1 MARQR
6 QIDKTNLGYL
16 GVDYQYKLV
25 KYFIED
31 TGFFDGIVN
40 IVDPNAFTEPSLRNF
55 VAIIKDKYLANNIVP
70 SYEMIGIVVKSKAK
84 SNIDIDECDSLIHKL
99 KFETSYEGNVEAK
112 DIAIRFFKQQ
122 NMIKVANKILEI
134 AGKGDIERFEECQ
147 KLLEDATTAGEEEDF
162 GFSIYDI
169 LEKALSNDY
178 TVSIPTGINLLD
190 DTLGGGLDKGKL
202 GLLIAPAGFGKA
214 QPLSANILVPSFGPH
229 RFTWKKMGDI
239 KVGDYVLDRN
249 GIDSHK
255 VIGVFPQGVR
265 PIYKVTC
272 QNGASCE
279 CDIEH
284 LWNVNGEIKPLCEL
298 LDLDLQANKL
308 YLPEFNFKPT
318 LGEDTENQS
327 LYITKI
333 EYVRNE
339 EAQCIMID
347 SDEHLYVTDNFIV
360 THNTSFTTAIDA
372 YAATYKC
379 DMNNHEGYKVLQI
392 YFEDDDVDIT
402 RKHFGRIT
410 QTEARFMK
418 RLDIADRDEIETT
431 LRNHPN
437 KEMLEGNLRLKHF
450 RTGTKTASDIEIFIK
465 KLINKGFKPDLVS
478 IDYFECIAPE
488 RGGYNSDTEW
498 TREGV
503 TMRKLENMAKDLNC
517 AIWVATQGNK
527 DSINSPE
534 YVRMD
539 QAGGSIRKVQVA
551 QLILSIAR
559 ALEDIDRN
567 KAVISILKNRS
578 GKSGKIFNN
587 VKFNNGTCTISCD
600 EIEEFDDE
608 LVWKDEMKKVQE
620 KSQIEL
626 TRKIYTQSQQ
636 SNVQNHNRENNMVEG
651 NLVGHII
658 TPGPNNEFNLK

>member
-1 MARQR
+1 MGKQKL
-6 QIDKTNLGYL
+6 DKTNLGYL
-16 GVDYQYKLV
+16 DVSYQYKLV

-31 TGFFDGIVN
+31 SSFFENMVS
-40 IVDPNAFTEPSLRNF
+40 IVDPNAFTEPALRNF
-55 VAIIKDKYLANNIVP
+55 VGIIKDKYTTNSVVP
-70 SYEMIGIVVKSKAK
+70 SYEMISIIVRSKAK
-84 SNIDIDECDSLIHKL
+84 TQIDIEECEALIHKL
-99 KFETSYEGNVEAK
+99 KFETSYEGNVEVK
-112 DIAIRFFKQQ
+112 DIATRFFKQQ

-134 AGKGDIERFEECQ
+134 AGKGDIDRYDECQ
-147 KLLEDATTAGEEEDF
+147 KLFEDAATAGQEEDF
-162 GFSIYDI
+162 GFSIFD
-169 LEKALSNDY
+169 LKEKALSNDY
-178 TVSIPTGINLLD
+178 TVSIPTGIKQLD
-190 DTLGGGLDKGKL
+190 EHVGGGLDKGKL

-229 RFTWKKMGDI
+229 RFMWKKMGDI

-249 GIDSHK
+249 GIDSHE

-284 LWNVNGEIKPLCEL
+284 LWNVNGEIKPLHEL

-308 YLPEFNFKPT
+308 YLPEFNFKSMF
-318 LGEDTENQS
+318 GDNNENHPY
-327 LYITKI
+327 YITKI
-333 EYVRNE
+333 EYIRDD

-360 THNTSFTTAIDA
+360 THNTSFTTAINA

-379 DMNNHEGYKVLQI
+379 DMNNHQGYKVLQI

-402 RKHFGRIT
+402 RKHFARMT

-418 RLDIADRDEIETT
+418 RLDIANRDEIEEK
-431 LRNHPN
+431 LMLHPDRDMIN
-437 KEMLEGNLRLKHF
+437 ENLRLKHF
-450 RTGTKTASDIEIFIK
+450 RSGTKSASDIEVFIK
-465 KLINKGFKPDLVS
+465 KLINKGFKPDLIT
-478 IDYFECIAPE
+478 IDYFECVLPE
-488 RGGYNSDTEW
+488 KGGNSTDSQW
-498 TREGV
+498 VKEGV
-503 TMRKLENMAKDLNC
+503 TMRKFENMAKDLNC
-517 AIWVATQGNK
+517 AIWIATQGNK

-534 YVRMD
+534 VVRMD
-539 QAGGSIRKVQVA
+539 QAGGSIMKVQVA
-551 QLILSIAR
+551 QFILSIAR

-600 EIEEFDDE
+600 DIEEYDDA
-608 LVWKDEMKKVQE
+608 LVWQEASTKMKEDSMINMTRGIVQGFRKDNSEHNN
-620 KSQIEL
+620 SQP
-626 TRKIYTQSQQ
+626 
-636 SNVQNHNRENNMVEG
+636 VVEG
-651 NLVGHII
+651 NFVGYY
-658 TPGPNNEFNLK
+658 KK

>member
-1 MARQR
+1 MARQK
-6 QIDKTNLGYL
+6 IDKTNLGYL

-70 SYEMIGIVVKSKAK
+70 SYEMIGIITKSKSK
-84 SNIDIDECDSLIHKL
+84 NSIDIEECDALIRKL
-99 KFETSYEGNVEAK
+99 KFETSYEGNIEAK

-134 AGKGDIERFEECQ
+134 AGKGDIDRFEECQ

-162 GFSIYDI
+162 GFSIYDL

-178 TVSIPTGINLLD
+178 TVSIPTGISLLD

-202 GLLIAPAGFGKA
+202 GLLIAPAGFGK
-214 QPLSANILVPSFGPH
+214 
-229 RFTWKKMGDI
+229 
-239 KVGDYVLDRN
+239 
-249 GIDSHK
+249 
-255 VIGVFPQGVR
+255 
-265 PIYKVTC
+265 
-272 QNGASCE
+272 
-279 CDIEH
+279 
-284 LWNVNGEIKPLCEL
+284 
-298 LDLDLQANKL
+298 
-308 YLPEFNFKPT
+308 
-318 LGEDTENQS
+318 
-327 LYITKI
+327 
-333 EYVRNE
+333 
-339 EAQCIMID
+339 
-347 SDEHLYVTDNFIV
+347 
-360 THNTSFTTAIDA
+360 TSFTTAIDA

-379 DMNNHEGYKVLQI
+379 DMNNNEGYKVLQI
-392 YFEDDDVDIT
+392 YFEDDDIDIT

-418 RLDIADRDEIETT
+418 RLDIADREEIENA
-431 LRNHPN
+431 LMSHPN
-437 KEMLEGNLRLKHF
+437 RDMINANLRLKHF

-488 RGGYNSDTEW
+488 RGGHNSDTEW

-567 KAVISILKNRS
+567 KAVISVLKNRS

-587 VKFNNGTCTISCD
+587 VIFNNGTCTISCD
-600 EIEEFDDE
+600 EIEEYDNNLAWEEESAKIKEKAIIDKTRE
-608 LVWKDEMKKVQE
+608 ITAKLGNAKKE
-620 KSQIEL
+620 ENEF
-626 TRKIYTQSQQ
+626 
-636 SNVQNHNRENNMVEG
+636 NVPVEG
-651 NLVGHII
+651 NFIGYV
-658 TPGPNNEFNLK
+658 KQ